1 MCAHARA
8 RAYVRMCVCACAC
21 AYVRMCVCAYVRVR
35 ACACVRVRRK
45 GGGGYIS
52 RSSTTLNLS
61 KVVMCTGCVTMQKV
75 ASGYSFVPRVDAIRV
90 PYK

>member
-1 MCAHARA
+1 
-8 RAYVRMCVCACAC
+8 MCVCVCVCVCVRVCMCAC
-21 AYVRMCVCAYVRVR
+21 AE
-35 ACACVRVRRK
+35 K
-45 GGGGYIS
+45 GGGRLYKKK
-52 RSSTTLNLS
+52 STTLNLS